1 MHSYAVMFLPTSSI
15 PPSGVIRTGGFR
27 CSLSL
32 ERPFLRVWFCCL
44 GAEAAR
50 DSCFFAAGGSCFLA
64 GCCFD
69 GPGRRPRLSGG
80 WGCWSV
86 SGLSCAGWAAFSF
99 SGSAGF
105 SFAFLVLGSA
115 FCSAFAAASFICAP
129 VFLRG
134 GAFRSTAARFSSS
147 SSPISSC
154 CSVSFPLIFLSS
166 VTKLPPYDFEK
177 VRFSVNFN
185 RACLKTEKHLAIPPV
200 QRRRACRFASGGGFE
215 FKQPLDCSVQK
226 GTGRSASEAGR
237 FQFSDNLS
245 CNELQYKTP
254 PIPIRFLSKANLAG

>member
-1 MHSYAVMFLPTSSI
+1 M
-15 PPSGVIRTGGFR
+15 G
-27 CSLSL
+27 
-32 ERPFLRVWFCCL
+32 
-44 GAEAAR
+44 
-50 DSCFFAAGGSCFLA
+50 LA
-64 GCCFD
+64 G
-69 GPGRRPRLSGG
+69 PRLSGG

-185 RACLKTEKHLAIPPV
+185 RACLKTEKHLAIPPFKDAGPAGSPLAV
-200 QRRRACRFASGGGFE
+200 VSNSNSLWTVRCKREPAAVLPKQGGSNFHTISHAMNYNTKHHPSRFAFSP
-215 FKQPLDCSVQK
+215 KQTLRDRQDIQPRARGYPVIFTDTGTPRGISLGIS
-226 GTGRSASEAGR
+226 GTGTSQNRT
-237 FQFSDNLS
+237 
-245 CNELQYKTP
+245 QYHY
-254 PIPIRFLSKANLAG
+254 IQ